1 MTDFEA
7 ISQLYVALKG
17 IAINLDSGRVYGL
30 SKRSIIPIPR
40 VIKVGK
46 IPIGV
51 LENYT
56 FRIPD
61 ISVKIDIRN
70 VTKQQLISTLKPF
83 IINRLPDNHWEKV
96 DIRRN
101 ARKKR
106 IDKITREFDESNALT
121 MIRSNTS
128 EIDQDVEDTQTI
140 K

>member
-106 IDKITREFDESNALT
+106 IDKITREFDESLNAPNHDSFQH
-121 MIRSNTS
+121 IGN
-128 EIDQDVEDTQTI
+128 
-140 K
+140 

>member
-83 IINRLPDNHWEKV
+83 IINRLPDNHWKKV

-106 IDKITREFDESNALT
+106 IDKITRELDESLNAP
-121 MIRSNTS
+121 
-128 EIDQDVEDTQTI
+128 
-140 K
+140 